1 MIRKIRNC
9 IKKNYF
15 LMRIEY
21 SNEFKFIN
29 LKVKKR
35 IGVIFHNN
43 SHESIRNQST
53 CFFIKI

>member
-1 MIRKIRNC
+1 
-9 IKKNYF
+9 
-15 LMRIEY
+15 MRIEY